1 MTPWEEIKSLI
12 VKGHRLRCDEW
23 AGIPASPATDDTAAI
38 AGSPGTYSVFVV
50 IDGDRYQCVLYR
62 GLVPEYWH
70 FSQQQN
76 DTWLADF
83 EANYK
88 AKANGT
94 APKSSDGRPILAPT
108 FEDAYG
114 LTPIWDGQL
123 CEAAPGAISIFDK
136 LITTELKI
144 RGGWYELL
152 EAGAV
157 VGDLLEFA
165 IVDKDDVLGY
175 FTPLGLTVG
184 SGVLELK
191 KYVRNEYV
199 APAALAQRQEFFC
212 GSVFSV
218 MAGLYFRTI
227 YHSTGTT
234 PVKFKTM
241 VFAYE

>member
-1 MTPWEEIKSLI
+1 MNTWDDVKAL
-12 VKGHRLRCDEW
+12 VGKGHRLRCDE
-23 AGIPASPATDDTAAI
+23 TAE
-38 AGSPGTYSVFVV
+38 TYSTFVK
-50 IDGDRYQCVLYR
+50 IDGDVYQCVLWR
-62 GLVPEYWH
+62 GSVPVQIVEESGRILQPAWY

-94 APKSSDGRPILAPT
+94 APKSGDGRPILAPT
-108 FEDAYG
+108 FEDAFG

-123 CEAAPGAISIFDK
+123 CDAQAGAISIFDK
-136 LITTELKI
+136 RITTELKL

-152 EAGAV
+152 ESGAA
-157 VGDLLEFA
+157 VGDFIEFA
-165 IVDKDDVLGY
+165 IVDKDNVLGM
-175 FTPLGLTVG
+175 FVPLGLTPG
-184 SGVLELK
+184 TDVLELK
-191 KYVRNEYV
+191 KYVRNEFV
-199 APAALAQRQEFFC
+199 APASLGSRQEFQC

-218 MAGLYFRTI
+218 MAGLYFRTL
-227 YHSTGTT
+227 YHSSGTS